1 MHNSQYWDKRALDKY
16 DFVEKQSEEY
26 MDKIKSIYTHAF
38 REIDKDIHR
47 VYTNYLK
54 DLKNNSELPEI
65 DTQKLKELLTKSETE
80 KTWKELKQ
88 NGLDKYIQDNYKA
101 RISRLEQI
109 QAQIYS
115 KIKMISYKENETA
128 TEMYKGVIND
138 SYYKTMFDI
147 QQGFNQDFEFSRL
160 DNNLINTVLDNKWS
174 GKNYSQRIW
183 KNTDILAEKVSDI
196 IGGGLIR
203 GQSIE
208 KMSRQLREQFNA
220 GKYYADRLART
231 EMCHFYNEA
240 DRMAYEELGV
250 DKYVFMAVLDNR
262 TSEYCQEMDNK
273 IINYKDI
280 KVGENFPPLHPNC
293 RSTTRGY
300 VEGFED
306 EIKRRARNP
315 ITGENEIIDNVD
327 YKDWLKGINTLK
339 NTPKS
344 SIINIHIDKM
354 TPCLYKKETN
364 EYIDTFF
371 KKMSNKEELKEL
383 TKDWIFNWNK
393 EDNVYGLYTKDNKDR
408 LQGLISYKVQK
419 ENQAVYIK
427 LLENNPDN
435 IQNKTYTGVG
445 GHMIAQACKI
455 SFNHGYDGFV
465 YLDAK
470 TNLINHYKKYG
481 AKQFTKS
488 QRMIFDED
496 ASKKL
501 VEEYYGKKKR
511 H

>member
-1 MHNSQYWDKRALDKY
+1 MRFSSFFN
-16 DFVEKQSEEY
+16 
-26 MDKIKSIYTHAF
+26 ICI
-38 REIDKDIHR
+38 II
-47 VYTNYLK
+47 
-54 DLKNNSELPEI
+54 
-65 DTQKLKELLTKSETE
+65 
-80 KTWKELKQ
+80 KTWKELKRR
-88 NGLDKYIQDNYKA
+88 GLDKYIEDNYKA

-115 KIKMISYKENETA
+115 KIKMIAYKENKTA
-128 TEMYKGVIND
+128 TEMYKGIIND

-147 QQGFNQDFEFSRL
+147 QQGFNQD
-160 DNNLINTVLDNKWS
+160 
-174 GKNYSQRIW
+174 
-183 KNTDILAEKVSDI
+183 
-196 IGGGLIR
+196 
-203 GQSIE
+203 
-208 KMSRQLREQFNA
+208 
-220 GKYYADRLART
+220 
-231 EMCHFYNEA
+231 
-240 DRMAYEELGV
+240 
-250 DKYVFMAVLDNR
+250 
-262 TSEYCQEMDNK
+262 
-273 IINYKDI
+273 
-280 KVGENFPPLHPNC
+280 
-293 RSTTRGY
+293 
-300 VEGFED
+300 
-306 EIKRRARNP
+306 
-315 ITGENEIIDNVD
+315 NVD

-339 NTPKS
+339 NKPKS
-344 SIINIHIDKM
+344 SIINMHIDKM

-383 TKDWIFNWNK
+383 TKDWKFNWNK
-393 EDNVYGLYTKDNKDR
+393 EDNVYGLHTKDNKDR

-427 LLENNPDN
+427 LLENSPDN

-481 AKQFTKS
+481 AKQFAKS
-488 QRMIFDED
+488 QKMIFDEN